1 MYNKTYNNLIFYIFG
16 ELKAYDTK
24 PIVTS
29 IFR

>member
-1 MYNKTYNNLIFYIFG
+1 MYNKTYNNLIAYFG